1 MPKRAVIGMQ
11 WGDEGK
17 GKIVDLL
24 TEKADLVARCQ
35 GGANAGHTV
44 EIGEA
49 KFILHL
55 VPTGILHP
63 GVQCLIGSGVVIDLP
78 ALFRELNE
86 LGKLGIDW
94 QDRLKIAASAH
105 VVMPYHKLEEQA
117 NEHALGKNR
126 IGTTLRGIGP
136 AYCDKV
142 ARIGIR
148 VHDICDPVYLKE
160 RIAYALETRRAK
172 IETLP
177 DVQIPTVDELAADLL
192 EYSSL
197 LKDMIVNV
205 PDFMH
210 DAITQGQS
218 ILYEGAQGTLLDI
231 DFGTYPHLTS
241 SNTSIGGVLTGLGIG
256 PKDVDQVVGVAKAY
270 CTRVGNGPFPTELEG
285 ESGDALRASGKEYGA
300 TTGRPRRCGWLDGVL
315 LKHASHIN
323 GVTHLAI
330 TKLDVL
336 DDLETLKICVG
347 YEGQQGPLDLARLEH
362 VKPVYEEWPGWLQ
375 STSGIAEFDQLPEKA
390 RQYLERI
397 AELAEA
403 KIMLVSTGPK
413 RDETITLD

>member
-1 MPKRAVIGMQ
+1 MQ

-24 TEKADLVARCQ
+24 TEAADLVARCQ

-49 KFILHL
+49 KYILHL

-63 GVQCLIGSGVVIDLP
+63 NVQCLIGSGVVVDLP
-78 ALFRELNE
+78 ALFRELNG
-86 LGKLGIDW
+86 LVTLGIAW

-117 NEHALGKNR
+117 NERALGDHR

-136 AYCDKV
+136 AYCDKA
-142 ARIGIR
+142 ARTGIR
-148 VHDICDPVYLKE
+148 IHDICDPVDLKE
-160 RIAYALETRRAK
+160 RIGHALESRRAK

-177 DVQIPTVDELAADLL
+177 DVQMPTVDELANELAD
-192 EYSSL
+192 YRSL
-197 LKDMIVNV
+197 LSGMIVNA
-205 PDFMH
+205 PDYMH
-210 DAITQGQS
+210 EAITQDKS

-241 SNTSIGGVLTGLGIG
+241 SNTSIGGILTGLGIG
-256 PKDVDQVVGVAKAY
+256 PRDVDQVVGVAKAY
-270 CTRVGNGPFPTELEG
+270 CTRVGNGPFPTELDSEFG
-285 ESGDALRASGKEYGA
+285 EALRANGKEYGA

-315 LKHASHIN
+315 LRHASHIN

-336 DDLETLKICVG
+336 DDLETLRICTR
-347 YEGQQGPLDLARLEH
+347 YDRSDGPLDLARLDR
-362 VKPVYEEWPGWLQ
+362 VTPVYEEWPGWQ
-375 STSGIAEFDQLPEKA
+375 QPTSGIAKFDQLPENA
-390 RQYLERI
+390 RRYLERV

-403 KIMLVSTGPK
+403 ELMLVSTGPK
-413 RDETITLD
+413 RDQTITLG

>member
-24 TEKADLVARCQ
+24 TEGANLVARCQ

-63 GVQCLIGSGVVIDLP
+63 NVQCLIGSGVVVDLP
-78 ALFRELNE
+78 ALFRELTE
-86 LGKLGIDW
+86 LSKLGIVW
-94 QDRLKIAASAH
+94 EGRLKVAASAH

-117 NEHALGKNR
+117 NERALGDSR

-148 VHDICDPVYLKE
+148 IHDICDPVYLKE
-160 RIAYALETRRAK
+160 RISHALESRRAR

-177 DVQIPTVDELAADLL
+177 DVQIPSVDELVAEMS
-192 EYSSL
+192 EYGSL
-197 LKDMIVNV
+197 LRDMMVNT
-205 PDFMH
+205 PDYMH
-210 DAITQGQS
+210 DAISQNQS

-241 SNTSIGGVLTGLGIG
+241 SNTAIGGVLTGLGIG
-256 PKDVDQVVGVAKAY
+256 PRDIDEIVGVAKAY

-285 ESGDALRASGKEYGA
+285 EFGEALRESGKEYGA

-315 LKHASHIN
+315 LKHTSHIN
-323 GVTHLAI
+323 GVTHLAV

-336 DDLETLKICVG
+336 DGLETLKVCIG
-347 YEGQQGPLDLARLEH
+347 YKGVDGPLDLSRLDR
-362 VKPVYEEWPGWLQ
+362 VTPVYEEWPGWQ
-375 STSGIAEFDQLPEKA
+375 ESTSGISEIDQLPAEA
-390 RQYLERI
+390 RRYLDRM

-403 KIMLVSTGPK
+403 ELMLISTGPR
-413 RDETITLD
+413 RDETIRLG